1 MLDANHY
8 LASYNKAENDI
19 AEDFYLPSMR
29 ASCKYDRISGY
40 FGSTVYII
48 AWPALKEFINNNGKM
63 RIVCSPYVSEAD
75 AAALSEGYSARTE
88 EILNRAIEQEVQS
101 LLESDDLSAPAKL
114 LAYLVSKGI
123 VERLLD
129 SGHKVCYLFVALCPK
144 TKRLHLDFDNQYTS
158 LFNSCIEKGMR
169 YYGCGLKM
177 SSNGFSVV
185 SQLEVIPQ

>member
-1 MLDANHY
+1 MLDDNHY

-75 AAALSEGYSARTE
+75 AAALSEGYSARTD

-114 LAYLVSKGI
+114 LAYLVSK
-123 VERLLD
+123 
-129 SGHKVCYLFVALCPK
+129 
-144 TKRLHLDFDNQYTS
+144 TS
-158 LFNSCIEKGMR
+158 LDKGTQR
-169 YYGCGLKM
+169 KTTENELPSLTQCTA
-177 SSNGFSVV
+177 
-185 SQLEVIPQ
+185 